1 MAELKR
7 VTLNELLINIVA
19 MYYGCSV
26 AEVIRITEEE
36 LKKKKEA
43 EKVKVSRPD

>member
-7 VTLNELLINIVA
+7 VTKDELLINIVA

-26 AEVIRITEEE
+26 AEVVRIVEEE
-36 LKKKKEA
+36 LKKKEA

>member
-7 VTLNELLINIVA
+7 VTKDELLINVLA
-19 MYYGCSV
+19 LYYHCSV
-26 AEVIRITEEE
+26 AEVVRIVEEE
-36 LKKKKEA
+36 IKKKEE

>member
-7 VTLNELLINIVA
+7 VTLDELLINVMA

-26 AEVIRITEEE
+26 AEVVRIVEEE
-36 LKKKKEA
+36 LKKKEA